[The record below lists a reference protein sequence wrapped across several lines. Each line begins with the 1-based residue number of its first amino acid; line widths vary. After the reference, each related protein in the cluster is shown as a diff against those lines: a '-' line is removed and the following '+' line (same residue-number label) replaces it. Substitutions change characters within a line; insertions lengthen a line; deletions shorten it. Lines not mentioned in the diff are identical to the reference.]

1 MAITKCRILGPR
13 SQSSRMNTRPS
24 GDGTTVGY
32 SAKALSPRACCD
44 IGADFI
50 SEPSTGTNFVITATD
65 HIRPIATT
73 AAIAIMPV
81 RILLLLASVRG
92 GA

>member
-1 MAITKCRILGPR
+1 MT
-13 SQSSRMNTRPS
+13 QPS
-24 GDGTTVGY
+24 DGDGTTVGY

-44 IGADFI
+44 IEADFI
-50 SEPSTGTNFVITATD
+50 SEPSTGTNFVITVTD

-73 AAIAIMPV
+73 AAIAIIMPA
-81 RILLLLASVRG
+81 RILLPLASVRG